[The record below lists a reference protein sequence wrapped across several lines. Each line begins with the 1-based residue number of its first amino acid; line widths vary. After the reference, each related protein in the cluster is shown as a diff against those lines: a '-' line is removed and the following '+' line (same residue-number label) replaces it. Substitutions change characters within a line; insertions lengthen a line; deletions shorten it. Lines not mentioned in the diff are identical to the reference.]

1 MLNLDSNSAIHRVE
15 LTCRPDAAEGEEAV
29 VVIALVVPVAAKV
42 TASRRQLEVALLLV
56 QPQSITTTVPG
67 KMVIQLRANNTAL
80 AAAWWSTATL
90 PEPAAQRR
98 SFRQ

>member
-1 MLNLDSNSAIHRVE
+1 MLNLDSNSAIHSVE
-15 LTCRPDAAEGEEAV
+15 LTCRPDVAEGAEAV

-42 TASRRQLEVALLLV
+42 PASRRQLEVAPLLV

-67 KMVIQLRANNTAL
+67 KILIQLRANNTAL

-90 PEPAAQRR
+90 PKPATRR
-98 SFRQ
+98 LPFYQ